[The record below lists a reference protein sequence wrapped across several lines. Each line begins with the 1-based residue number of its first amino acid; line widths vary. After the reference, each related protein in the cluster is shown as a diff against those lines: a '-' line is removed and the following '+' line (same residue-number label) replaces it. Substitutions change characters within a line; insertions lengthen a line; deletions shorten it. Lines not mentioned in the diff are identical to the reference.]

1 MHGTPPAEVH
11 IDAELA
17 RALLR
22 AQHPDLAHLPITAL
36 DAGWDNAMYA
46 LGDAL
51 AMRLP
56 RRELGAALIAHEQ
69 RWLPQL
75 AGALSLRTPVPIRTG
90 VAACG
95 FPWPWSIVE
104 WLPGESADVA
114 PPRADQARPLAQF
127 LHSLHAPAP
136 PDAPRNPYRSAPL
149 GSRAATVE
157 ARIARLECTTNAIGP
172 LVKRHWHEALE
183 TPIDTPPTWIHGD
196 LHPRNVLVHEGR
208 LSAVIDWG
216 DVAQGDRATDL
227 ATVWML
233 LRERSAREQV
243 IADLPDVSR
252 ATWIRARG
260 WAVFFGVVLLDTGL
274 VDDSRH
280 ARLGARV
287 LAQVSDGP

>member
-1 MHGTPPAEVH
+1 MHGTPPAEAH

-22 AQHPDLAHLPITAL
+22 AQHPDLAHLPVTAL
-36 DAGWDNAMYA
+36 AAGWDNAMYA

-56 RRELGAALIAHEQ
+56 RRELAAALIAHEQ

-75 AGALSLRTPVPIRTG
+75 ARALPLRTPVPVRTG

-104 WLPGESADVA
+104 WLPGESADVSS
-114 PPRADQARPLAQF
+114 PHADQAKPLAQF
-127 LHSLHAPAP
+127 LQALHAPAP
-136 PDAPRNPYRSAPL
+136 PDAPRNPYRSTPL
-149 GSRAATVE
+149 ASRAAAVE
-157 ARIARLECTTNAIGP
+157 ARIARLERTTSAIDP
-172 LVKRHWHEALE
+172 TVKRLWSEALE
-183 TPIDTPPTWIHGD
+183 APIDAPPTWIHGD
-196 LHPRNVLVHEGR
+196 LHPRNVLVHRGR

-227 ATVWML
+227 AAVWML
-233 LRERSAREQV
+233 LRERSAREQAMAELNE
-243 IADLPDVSR
+243 ISR

-260 WAVFFGVVLLDTGL
+260 WAVFFGVVLLDSGL
-274 VDDSRH
+274 VDDPRH
-280 ARLGARV
+280 AQLGRRV
-287 LAQVSDGP
+287 LAQLADGP